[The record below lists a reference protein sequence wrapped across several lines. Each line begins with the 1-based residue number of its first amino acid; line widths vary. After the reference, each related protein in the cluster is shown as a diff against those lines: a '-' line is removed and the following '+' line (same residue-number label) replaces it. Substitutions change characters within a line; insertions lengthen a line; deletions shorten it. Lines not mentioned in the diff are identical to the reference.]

1 MLYSSNHKTQLYT
14 ATKSRNNSKLIM
26 AANTLKIVPKPR
38 VFSETG
44 SAFDTT
50 NIEKQVKVCFSFFLF
65 GGHFHSIPIWHAS
78 YYLILIVITFFFF

>member
-1 MLYSSNHKTQLYT
+1 
-14 ATKSRNNSKLIM
+14 M

-50 NIEKQVKVCFSFFLF
+50 NIEKQVKVRP
-65 GGHFHSIPIWHAS
+65 GGHDDLPSKKVDISAFS
-78 YYLILIVITFFFF
+78 YITDLSLIDR